1 MATKHTNRIVGA
13 LALLAVAVIVLP
25 ELLTGKPKPVL
36 ERGDEIPLAPEMAVV
51 GEAELAAAS
60 GELASAQQALPAET
74 SRMSEDE
81 LLATPLQEGQT
92 GSATDAAV
100 SPVAAVAPEAK
111 ADSATTAPATE
122 VAKVAEPKPLPGHSD
137 AAYSIQLGVF
147 SNATNVA
154 ALVAKLRSNGFKVY
168 TSPATP
174 VSGKPTRVLVGPNTQ
189 KAALES
195 YIPRLREL
203 TGLDGR
209 IVTYDPLAP

>member
-36 ERGDEIPLAPEMAVV
+36 ESGDEIPLAPEMAVV
-51 GEAELAAAS
+51 GDAELAAAR
-60 GELASAQQALPAET
+60 GELAAAQQVLPADT
-74 SRMSEDE
+74 SRMAVDD
-81 LLATPLQEGQT
+81 LLAMPLQEGLT
-92 GSATDAAV
+92 GTAADATAI
-100 SPVAAVAPEAK
+100 PAVATAEVKVETAAPSPATVPAK
-111 ADSATTAPATE
+111 AED
-122 VAKVAEPKPLPGHSD
+122 PKPLPGHSD

-154 ALVAKLRSNGFKVY
+154 ALVGKLRSNGFKVY

-174 VSGKPTRVLVGPNTQ
+174 ISGKPTRVLVGPNTQ